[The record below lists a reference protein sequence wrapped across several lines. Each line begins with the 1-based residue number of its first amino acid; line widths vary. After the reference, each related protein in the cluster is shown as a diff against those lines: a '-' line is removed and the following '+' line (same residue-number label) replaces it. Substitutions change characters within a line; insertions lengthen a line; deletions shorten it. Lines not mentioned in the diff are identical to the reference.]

1 MVLTMEL
8 SLQPLSFAFFII
20 IFFYFMDLS
29 VLTACIYTYTTCI
42 QYIKGQKRE
51 LDPPIPPAKL
61 ELQTFVS

>member
-1 MVLTMEL
+1 
-8 SLQPLSFAFFII
+8 
-20 IFFYFMDLS
+20 MDLS